1 VVREIQGMT
10 DSVAYAG
17 HKRALR
23 TKARKKYEQ
32 TERAIEVIL
41 QYPEKSRKDQAA
53 LIGLSPEV
61 FSNLIKD
68 PDFENIRQERVA
80 QIIDPALRET
90 LEQSLLAVS
99 VKAARV
105 VDEKLDIEPTIHD
118 ALSTLKV
125 TTQAL
130 GMANRKETP
139 TVQTN
144 IQIAWLPSK

>member
-1 VVREIQGMT
+1 MSYEQ
-10 DSVAYAG
+10 
-17 HKRALR
+17 HKKMR
-23 TKARKKYEQ
+23 TAQARKKYEQ
-32 TERAIEVIL
+32 RERAIEVIL
-41 QYPEKSRKDQAA
+41 QYPEKQRKDQAA
-53 LIGLSPEV
+53 LALMSPAV
-61 FSNLIKD
+61 FCELLKD
-68 PDFENIRQERVA
+68 PDFETMRQERVA

-90 LEQSLLAVS
+90 LEQGLLAAS
-99 VKAARV
+99 IKAVRV
-105 VDEKLDIEPTIHD
+105 VDEKLDVEPTIHD

>member
-1 VVREIQGMT
+1 MSDT
-10 DSVAYAG
+10 PAFAA
-17 HKRALR
+17 HKRGLR
-23 TKARKKYEQ
+23 NKARKKYEQ
-32 TERAIEVIL
+32 RERAIEVIL

-61 FSNLIKD
+61 YSNLISD
-68 PDFENIRQERVA
+68 PDFENMRQERVA
-80 QIIDPALRET
+80 QIIDPALRQS

-99 VKAARV
+99 MKAARV

-130 GMANRKETP
+130 GMANRKEAP
-139 TVQTN
+139 QVQTN
-144 IQIAWLPSK
+144 IQIAWLPTQS

>member
-1 VVREIQGMT
+1 MSYEQHKKVRT
-10 DSVAYAG
+10 SA
-17 HKRALR
+17 
-23 TKARKKYEQ
+23 ARKQYEQ
-32 TERAIEVIL
+32 RERAIEVVL
-41 QYPEKSRKDQAA
+41 QYPEKQRKDQAA
-53 LIGLSPEV
+53 LMGVSPAV
-61 FSNLIKD
+61 FSNILKD
-68 PDFENIRQERVA
+68 PSFEEMRQERVA
-80 QIIDPALRET
+80 QIIDPVLRET

-99 VKAARV
+99 VKAAKV

-130 GMANRKETP
+130 GMANRKEVP

>member
-1 VVREIQGMT
+1 VS
-10 DSVAYAG
+10 DSVAYAA
-17 HKRALR
+17 HKRGLQTRA
-23 TKARKKYEQ
+23 KKKYEQ
-32 TERAIEVIL
+32 RERAIEVIL

-53 LIGLSPEV
+53 LIGISPEV
-61 FSNLIKD
+61 FSNLIAD
-68 PDFENIRQERVA
+68 PDFETMRQERVA
-80 QIIDPALRET
+80 QIIDPALRES
-90 LEQSLLAVS
+90 LEQQLMAVS
-99 VKAARV
+99 MKAARV

-139 TVQTN
+139 QVQTN

>member
-1 VVREIQGMT
+1 MSYEQ
-10 DSVAYAG
+10 
-17 HKRALR
+17 HKRIKTAV
-23 TKARKKYEQ
+23 ARKHYEQ
-32 TERAIEVIL
+32 RERAIEVIL
-41 QYPEKSRKDQAA
+41 QYPEKNRKDQAA
-53 LIGLSPEV
+53 LMGVSPEV
-61 FSNLIKD
+61 YARILSD
-68 PDFENIRQERVA
+68 PSFEEMRQERVA
-80 QIIDPALRET
+80 LIIDPALRET

-105 VDEKLDIEPTIHD
+105 VDEKLDVEPTIHD

-125 TTQAL
+125 TTAAL

>member
-1 VVREIQGMT
+1 MT
-10 DSVAYAG
+10 DTVAYAA
-17 HKRALR
+17 HKRGIR
-23 TKARKKYEQ
+23 NKARKKYEQ
-32 TERAIEVIL
+32 QERAIEIIL

-53 LIGLSPEV
+53 LIGVSPTV
-61 FSNLIKD
+61 FTNIISD

-80 QIIDPALRET
+80 QIIDPALRQS

-99 VKAARV
+99 MKAARV

-139 TVQTN
+139 QVQTN
-144 IQIAWLPSK
+144 IQIAWLPTK

>member
-1 VVREIQGMT
+1 MSYEN
-10 DSVAYAG
+10 
-17 HKRALR
+17 HKKIR
-23 TKARKKYEQ
+23 TAVARKRYEER
-32 TERAIEVIL
+32 ERAIEIIL

-53 LIGLSPEV
+53 LACISPST
-61 FSNLIKD
+61 FSSLIKD
-68 PDFENIRQERVA
+68 PEFETMRAERVA

-125 TTQAL
+125 TTAAL
-130 GMANRKETP
+130 GMANRKEVP
-139 TVQTN
+139 QVQTN
-144 IQIAWLPSK
+144 IQIAWLPTQS